1 MKYVPLTSVG
11 GTSGMAQPVETF
23 RVKSEGLPYRC
34 DICHQDDLFDPLSGH
49 CSRCSALI
57 PILEP
62 PVLPPL
68 PNETNFGGL
77 WLFGDIL
84 VTLFSGLFGLIAL
97 GAFAGFGI
105 WKIDGASLAE
115 VLVMVGL
122 MLFSMPGFA
131 LLYWYVQ
138 ILRER
143 TDVFQARKVWFW
155 TVVYNLLLVAFS
167 MVFLPLLPWAILMV
181 IYGALSMERYPLPEV
196 PPADESE

>member
-1 MKYVPLTSVG
+1 MTR
-11 GTSGMAQPVETF
+11 PVETF
-23 RVKSEGLPYRC
+23 RIKTEGQPQRC
-34 DICHQDDLFDPLSGH
+34 DVCHQDDLFDPLSGH

-57 PILEP
+57 PIFEP
-62 PVLPPL
+62 PVLSPP

-77 WLFGDIL
+77 WLLGDIL
-84 VTLFSGLFGLIAL
+84 VTLFSGLFGLVAL

-105 WKIDGASLAE
+105 WKIDGASLTE

-143 TDVFQARKVWFW
+143 ADVFQARKVWFW
-155 TVVYNLLLVAFS
+155 TVVYNTLIIAALLVFNPLLLIWPF
-167 MVFLPLLPWAILMV
+167 LMV
-181 IYGALSMERYPLPEV
+181 IYGSLSMERFPLPV
-196 PPADESE
+196 VAPVDESGIEGPVRNGDS